1 MSKPKFEHNT
11 LYQREWENYNEHFL
25 RTEIYNRRYNKVMDL
40 DVTFAYS
47 EEPVPFE
54 EMNTLEFKPLKIGEV
69 WAKKNF
75 ACAWF
80 HVTGKLPK
88 DIDKTELYF
97 DFSNDGEGLLVDKEG
112 SAVKGFT
119 CGSPTFGIMDH
130 TVAKRYYPL
139 AEIMDEEGNIDVYID
154 GASNGILG
162 EFLNNEAKLIA
173 AGIVRRDPEMDELF
187 INYDL
192 LVEFERASTFDDP
205 KKAEFI
211 EKLRRIRNAF
221 VYEHADACQK
231 GLALTRE
238 MLAKDGDDQTQVT
251 AIGHAHLDLAWLWPI
266 RESKRKAKRT
276 FANAIYLLKKYPD
289 FKFVVSQPQQLEWI
303 KEIDPKQYAEIQ
315 RYVAEGRI
323 ETAGGGWVENDTNLP
338 CGESLV
344 RQELYGQKFW
354 LEEFG
359 RYVKLR
365 WLPDTFGYSASMP
378 QILRQSGQ
386 EYFMTIK
393 LSWSNRTL
401 FPYHSFHWIGIDGSE
416 MIVHMPPE
424 GNYNSKAGP
433 VALMSGK
440 MQLRAEDP
448 KEDFLMVYGI
458 GDGGGGPSEFMVERC
473 LREEKIPYLPK
484 VKMGTAI
491 SYFEKLKDRKL
502 PVYEGE
508 MYLEKHRGTYTSQS
522 NNKKFNREFE
532 EKMLSLEQLI
542 AGSKQQGD
550 KSKIDKLWKEAL
562 LYQFHDI
569 IPGSSIPRVYE
580 ETDASYAAMFNE
592 LETMALDMGASFV
605 ASESTALIN
614 FSEKAIVKLEKSGD
628 KYLYFNGDG
637 ALIAP
642 TVYDHPTSAQ
652 SIDRVETDYYT
663 VEFDADGSFK
673 AITLKENGG
682 FAATNANKLRVFRDF
697 GDAWDFEDDYRDQ
710 PEQYMQLDSTCVR
723 DFGELVEVKQQYSYK
738 SSRLAQTIV
747 LHKHDPIIRVYHEVD
762 WKDTGYM
769 LRSET
774 LPSVW
779 DDTVHSDIQ
788 FGYLDRST
796 TDDTEH
802 EVAQHEI
809 CALKW
814 FDVSGENQGFAVL
827 NNVKSGYMAKQGI
840 LSLNLLRSTNYP
852 CVDAEHKHIQYS
864 YAFYPH
870 TGSFDPVKTDK
881 LAGDFNA
888 CYLYGKAS
896 VEIPTVD
903 VDEVVVAAFKPAYDG
918 NGYILRLYERAGK
931 AANAN
936 LRLPNGYEMA
946 SEVNL
951 LEDEIGEGATKLSFK
966 PFEIRS
972 FRIFNK

>member
-1 MSKPKFEHNT
+1 MSTPKFEHNT

-25 RTEIYNRRYNKVMDL
+25 RAELSKRCYQKVMDL
-40 DVTFAYS
+40 DVSFAYS
-47 EEPVPFE
+47 EEPTPFE
-54 EMNTLEFKPLKIGEV
+54 EIGRLEFKPLKIGEV

-88 DIDKTELYF
+88 DVDTTELYL
-97 DFSNDGEGLLVDKEG
+97 DFSNDGEGLLVDKDG

-119 CGSPTFGIMDH
+119 CGSPTFGIMDY
-130 TVAKRYYPL
+130 TVEKRYYPL
-139 AEIMDEEGNIDVYID
+139 SEIMDADGNIDVYID
-154 GASNGILG
+154 GASNSLLG
-162 EFLNNEAKLIA
+162 EFVKNEATLVA
-173 AGIVRRDPEMDELF
+173 AGIVRKDPAMEELF
-187 INYDL
+187 INYDM

-211 EKLRRIRNAF
+211 EKLRHIRNLF
-221 VYEHADACQK
+221 VYDDPEACQK

-238 MLAKDGDDQTQVT
+238 MLAADGNEQTQVT

-276 FANAIYLLKKYPD
+276 LSNAIYLLKKYPD
-289 FKFVVSQPQQLEWI
+289 YTFVISQPQQLEWI
-303 KEIDPKQYAEIQ
+303 KEIDPKQYAEIK

-365 WLPDTFGYSASMP
+365 WLPDTFGYSANMP

-401 FPYHSFHWIGIDGSE
+401 FPYHSFQWLGIDGSE

-424 GNYNSKAGP
+424 GSYNSKAGP
-433 VALMSGK
+433 LSLMKGK
-440 MQLRAEDP
+440 LCLREEDP

-473 LREEKIPYLPK
+473 LREGKIPYLPK
-484 VKMGTAI
+484 VKMGTAV
-491 SYFEKLKDRKL
+491 SYFEKLKDKKL

-522 NNKKFNREFE
+522 DNKKLNREFE
-532 EKMLSLEQLI
+532 EKMLSLESLL
-542 AGSKQQGD
+542 AGSKRQGD
-550 KSKIDKLWKEAL
+550 KAKIDKLWKEAL

-569 IPGSSIPRVYE
+569 IPGSSILRVYE
-580 ETDASYAAMFNE
+580 ETDASYAAMFND
-592 LETMALDMGASFV
+592 LEAMASDMGASFI
-605 ASESTALIN
+605 ASESTSLIN
-614 FSEKAIVKLEKSGD
+614 FSKKPIAKLEKSGD
-628 KYLYFNGDG
+628 QYLYFKGDD

-642 TVYDHPTSAQ
+642 IVYKNPTAVK
-652 SIDRVETDYYT
+652 SIENVETEYYT
-663 VEFDADGSFK
+663 VAFDVDGSFK
-673 AITLKENGG
+673 SITMKENGQL
-682 FAATNANKLRVFRDF
+682 AATSANKLRVFRDF

-710 PEQYMQLDSTCVR
+710 PEQYMQLTATAIR
-723 DFGELVEVKQQYSYK
+723 DFGGLIEVKQQYSYK
-738 SSRLAQTIV
+738 NSRLEQTIV
-747 LHKHDPIIRVYHEVD
+747 LHKQDPIIRIYHEVD

-779 DDTVHSDIQ
+779 SDVVHSDIQ
-788 FGYLDRST
+788 FGYLDRPT
-796 TDDTEH
+796 TENTEH
-802 EVAQHEI
+802 EVAQHEM

-814 FDVSGENQGFAVL
+814 FDVSGEKQGFAVL
-827 NNVKSGYMAKQGI
+827 NNTKDGYMAKRGI

-852 CVDAEHKHIQYS
+852 CVDSEHKHIQYS

-870 TGSFDPVKTDK
+870 MGGFDPVKTDAI
-881 LAGDFNA
+881 AGDFNA
-888 CYLYGKAS
+888 RYLYGETS

-931 AANAN
+931 PANAN
-936 LRLPNGYEMA
+936 LRLPDGYRMV

-951 LEDEIGEGATKLSFK
+951 LEDEIGEGTTKLSFK

-972 FRIFNK
+972 FRILG